1 MKQRE
6 FKGISKR
13 GKELL
18 SRGEDRHVDY
28 KEKVKGLHAEDLV
41 AFANAVDGGC
51 ILIGVKED
59 TDVNGQQIGVP
70 IGCKTDDEAKLQ
82 IMGRAL
88 SCSPPVQI
96 EIYAENTSS
105 ASFFRIEIPSGSHKP
120 YCTNSG
126 TYKIREDARNHALHP
141 EQLLSMFLE
150 REGEEFRS
158 RFSQAAGDLENK
170 MAHTLGIVG
179 DLENVISSKI
189 DEISSSMGMAE
200 YEASSAKN
208 TIEDVESYTHAIH
221 RKSKA
226 LDKRLKALLAHLEA
240 NDPVKEEAKEEVY
253 GWLIEQLEGDEELL
267 KAAKGGQSL
276 SFTLNGDNA
285 AELDK
290 NDLQQLLARA
300 IKELTKESVEEESDE
315 NA

>member
-1 MKQRE
+1 MKQSE

-13 GKELL
+13 GKEVL

-41 AFANAVDGGC
+41 AFANSEDGGC

-59 TDVNGQQIGVP
+59 TDSNGQQVGVP
-70 IGCKTDDEAKLQ
+70 VGCKTDDEAKLQ

-88 SCSPPVQI
+88 SCSPPIQI
-96 EIYAENTSS
+96 EIFVENTSS
-105 ASFFRIEIPSGSHKP
+105 APFFRVEIPSGSQKP

-126 TYKIREDARNHALHP
+126 TYKIRENARNQAIHP

-150 REGEEFRS
+150 REGEEFRY
-158 RFSQAAGDLENK
+158 RFSQVAGDLEQK
-170 MAHTLGIVG
+170 MASTLDIVG
-179 DLENVISSKI
+179 DLENVISLKI

-200 YEASSAKN
+200 YEASSAKS

-221 RKSKA
+221 RKSKS
-226 LDKRLKALLAHLEA
+226 LEKRLKALLSHFEA

-253 GWLIEQLEGDEELL
+253 GWLIKQLEEDEELL
-267 KAAKGGQSL
+267 KAAKEGQSL
-276 SFTLNGDNA
+276 SFTLNSENA

-290 NDLQQLLARA
+290 KDLQELLARA
-300 IKELTKESVEEESDE
+300 VRELSKSDEAGEPDE